1 VASADNLLADVRE
14 LQARALAILDVAERA
29 GELRTALAAIRE
41 ARGNLELLGRLAGE
55 LNDAPQLNIHLSAE
69 WLQLQAVVVGAL
81 EGHPEARESVLR
93 AIRGVS

>member
-69 WLQLQAVVVGAL
+69 WLPLQAVVVGAL
-81 EGHPEARESVLR
+81 AGHPEARESVLR